1 MRKKPRQNEMSP
13 IYLTVN
19 ALGKYK
25 YTTKIKNNSMRKL
38 LKKKIEWINKACC
51 CSEKENNL
59 N

>member
-25 YTTKIKNNSMRKL
+25 YTTKIKNNRMRKL
-38 LKKKIEWINKACC
+38 LKKKIEWIIKPVVVQ
-51 CSEKENNL
+51 KKKII
-59 N
+59 

>member
-25 YTTKIKNNSMRKL
+25 YTTKIKNSSMRKL
-38 LKKKIEWINKACC
+38 LKKKIEWIIKPVVVQ
-51 CSEKENNL
+51 KKKII
-59 N
+59 

>member
-38 LKKKIEWINKACC
+38 LKKKIEWIIKPVVQ
-51 CSEKENNL
+51 KKKII
-59 N
+59 

>member
-13 IYLTVN
+13 IHLAVN

-38 LKKKIEWINKACC
+38 LKKKIEWIIKPVVVQ
-51 CSEKENNL
+51 KKKII
-59 N
+59 

>member
-38 LKKKIEWINKACC
+38 LKKKIEWIIKPVVVQ
-51 CSEKENNL
+51 KKKII
-59 N
+59 

>member
-38 LKKKIEWINKACC
+38 LKKKIEWIIKPVVVQ
-51 CSEKENNL
+51 EKKII
-59 N
+59 